1 VTETLLR
8 SSPGGPAPA
17 APATPTARRAKIVCT
32 IGPASSAPE
41 RVAALVAAGMD
52 IARLNFSHGHRD
64 DHAAAYGHV
73 RAASDAAGRA
83 VGVLADLQGP
93 KLRIGGLL
101 GGCAVLAGGARLVI
115 TTSGSTGTPDRLST
129 TYTAL
134 PDDVRPGDTILLA
147 DGTVEL
153 RVLAARPREGE
164 IECVVTRGG
173 SIRDH
178 SGMNLPG
185 VAVSSPSLTAKDV
198 DDLRFALHLGVDLVA
213 LSFVRAPADA
223 VAVRAV
229 MDEEGVRVPVIAKLE
244 RPEALERLEAVIE
257 AFDGVMVARGDL
269 GVETALERVPLVQ
282 KRAVDLCRRRA
293 KPVIVAT
300 EMLESM
306 VERNRPTRAEAS
318 DVANAVLDGA
328 DALMLSAETS
338 IGRHPVEAVTTM
350 ARIIAASE
358 SLGVSP
364 PSPLSLRSSGDGTD
378 PPPSRARIDP
388 PLPQEEA
395 IALGAVMVGRAV
407 GAKALVAFT
416 LSGAGARLLAAQRP
430 KLPVLAFT
438 PDPRVRSQLALVWGV
453 ETFLEPAPADTDEM
467 TAHVDRA
474 MLELG
479 RADPGHAVVVVAGT
493 PPGTEASANTLRV
506 HRLGQG

>member
-1 VTETLLR
+1 MTETLLR
-8 SSPGGPAPA
+8 A
-17 APATPTARRAKIVCT
+17 AADGLPPATPQSATGRRAKIVCT
-32 IGPASSAPE
+32 IGPATSAPE

-52 IARLNFSHGHRD
+52 IARLNFSHGDREE
-64 DHAAAYGHV
+64 HAGAYANV

-83 VGVLADLQGP
+83 VGVVADLQGP

-101 GGCAVLAGGARLVI
+101 GGVAVLAGGARLVI
-115 TTSGSTGTPDRLST
+115 SASGTTGTADRLST
-129 TYTAL
+129 AYAAL
-134 PDDVRPGDTILLA
+134 ADDVGPGDTILLA

-153 RVLAARPREGE
+153 RVLAVSPGDATRPGE
-164 IECVVTRGG
+164 VECVVTRGG
-173 SIRDH
+173 TIRDH

-185 VAVSSPSLTAKDV
+185 VAVSSPSLTGKDV
-198 DDLRFALHLGVDLVA
+198 DDLRFALRLGVDWVA
-213 LSFVRAPADA
+213 LSFVRRPEDAAD
-223 VAVRAV
+223 VRAV
-229 MDEEGVRVPVIAKLE
+229 MDEEGIHVPVIAKLE
-244 RPEALERLEAVIE
+244 RPEALEQLDAVIE
-257 AFDGVMVARGDL
+257 AFDGIMVARGDL

-282 KRAVDLCRRRA
+282 KRAIDLARRQA

-338 IGRHPVEAVTTM
+338 IGRHPIEAVMTM

-358 SLGVSP
+358 T
-364 PSPLSLRSSGDGTD
+364 LRLDLAPVRQD
-378 PPPSRARIDP
+378 DPSRARIDS
-388 PLPQEEA
+388 LRPQEEA

-430 KLPVLAFT
+430 ALPVLAFT
-438 PDPRVRSQLALVWGV
+438 PDPRVRSQLALVWGT

-479 RADPGHAVVVVAGT
+479 RAEAGDAVVVVAGT
-493 PPGTEASANTLRV
+493 PPGTEASTNTLRV
-506 HRLGQG
+506 HRLGQR

>member
-1 VTETLLR
+1 MTETLRRAAADGL
-8 SSPGGPAPA
+8 PA
-17 APATPTARRAKIVCT
+17 APPPPAISRRAKIVCT
-32 IGPASSAPE
+32 IGPSSSAPE
-41 RVAALVAAGMD
+41 RVAALVGAGMD
-52 IARLNFSHGHRD
+52 IARLNFSHGDRD
-64 DHAAAYGHV
+64 EHAAAYANV

-83 VGVLADLQGP
+83 VGILADLQGP
-93 KLRIGGLL
+93 KLRIGRLL
-101 GGCAVLAGGARLVI
+101 GGVAVLAGGARLVI
-115 TTSGSTGTPDRLST
+115 TTSGATGTPDRLST
-129 TYTAL
+129 SYAAL
-134 PDDVRPGDTILLA
+134 ADDVRPGDTLLLA

-153 RVLAARPREGE
+153 RVLATRPGE
-164 IECVVTRGG
+164 VECAVVRGG
-173 SIRDH
+173 TIRDH

-185 VAVSSPSLTAKDV
+185 VAVSSPSLTDKDV
-198 DDLRFALHLGVDLVA
+198 DDLTFALRLGVDLVA
-213 LSFVRAPADA
+213 LSFVRRPEDA
-223 VAVRAV
+223 AAVRAV
-229 MDEEGVRVPVIAKLE
+229 MAQVGIQVPVIAKLE
-244 RPEALERLEAVIE
+244 RPEALEQLEAVIE
-257 AFDGVMVARGDL
+257 AFDGIMVARGDL

-282 KRAVDLCRRRA
+282 KRAIDLARRQA

-338 IGRHPVEAVTTM
+338 IGRHPIEAVLTM
-350 ARIIAASE
+350 ARIISASE
-358 SLGVSP
+358 TLP
-364 PSPLSLRSSGDGTD
+364 D
-378 PPPSRARIDP
+378 PVPSRTRVDT
-388 PLPQEEA
+388 LRPQEEA
-395 IALGAVMVGRAV
+395 IALGAVMVGRVV

-430 KLPVLAFT
+430 ALPVLAFT

-474 MLELG
+474 MLELA
-479 RADPGHAVVVVAGT
+479 RAEAGDAVVLVAGT
-493 PPGTEASANTLRV
+493 PPGTEASTNTLRV

>member
-1 VTETLLR
+1 MTETLLR
-8 SSPGGPAPA
+8 TPASGLP
-17 APATPTARRAKIVCT
+17 PVTTTARRAKIVCT
-32 IGPASSAPE
+32 IGPATGSAE
-41 RVAALVAAGMD
+41 RIAALVGAGMD
-52 IARLNFSHGHRD
+52 IARLNFSHGLHD
-64 DHAAAYGHV
+64 DHASAYAHV

-101 GGCAVLAGGARLVI
+101 GGVALLAGGARLVI
-115 TTSGSTGTPDRLST
+115 SVTGATGTPDRLST
-129 TYTAL
+129 AYSAL
-134 PDDVRPGDTILLA
+134 ADDVRPGDTILLA

-153 RVLAARPREGE
+153 RVLSTGGE
-164 IECVVTRGG
+164 VECVVTRGG
-173 SIRDH
+173 TIRDH

-185 VAVSSPSLTAKDV
+185 VAVSSPSLTDKDV
-198 DDLRFALHLGVDLVA
+198 DDLRFALRLGVDLVA
-213 LSFVRAPADA
+213 LSFVRSPGDA
-223 VAVRAV
+223 AAVRAV
-229 MDEEGVRVPVIAKLE
+229 MDEVGVRVPVIAKLE

-257 AFDGVMVARGDL
+257 TFDGVMVARGDL

-282 KRAVDLCRRRA
+282 KQAIDLCRRRA

-338 IGRHPVEAVTTM
+338 IGRHPIDAVTTM
-350 ARIIAASE
+350 ARIITASE
-358 SLGVSP
+358 SLP
-364 PSPLSLRSSGDGTD
+364 D

-416 LSGAGARLLAAQRP
+416 LSGMGARLLAAQRP
-430 KLPVLAFT
+430 ALPVLAFT
-438 PDPRVRSQLALVWGV
+438 PEPRVRSQLALVWGV

-479 RADPGHAVVVVAGT
+479 RAEPGDAVVVVAGT
-493 PPGTEASANTLRV
+493 PPGTEASTNTLRV
-506 HRLGQG
+506 HRLGDG

>member
-1 VTETLLR
+1 MTETVHR
-8 SSPGGPAPA
+8 PVTDAVSPSAPL
-17 APATPTARRAKIVCT
+17 PTTPRRAKIVCT
-32 IGPASSAPE
+32 IGPASSAAE
-41 RVAALVAAGMD
+41 RVAALVGAGMD
-52 IARLNFSHGHRD
+52 IARLNFSHGDREE
-64 DHAAAYGHV
+64 HASAYAHV

-101 GGCAVLAGGARLVI
+101 GGSAVLAGGARLVI
-115 TTSGSTGTPDRLST
+115 TVGAATGTTDRLST
-129 TYTAL
+129 TYAAL
-134 PDDVRPGDTILLA
+134 AEDVSPGDTILLA

-153 RVLAARPREGE
+153 RVLAVSPGDDTHPGE
-164 IECVVTRGG
+164 VECVVTRGG
-173 SIRDH
+173 KIRDH

-185 VAVSSPSLTAKDV
+185 VAVSSPTLTDKDIS
-198 DDLRFALHLGVDLVA
+198 DLRFALRLGVDLVA
-213 LSFVRAPADA
+213 LSFVRRPEDA
-223 VAVRAV
+223 GAVRAL
-229 MDEEGVRVPVIAKLE
+229 MDQEGIRVPVIAKLE
-244 RPEALERLEAVIE
+244 RPEALEQLEEIIE
-257 AFDGVMVARGDL
+257 AFDGIMVARGDL

-282 KRAVDLCRRRA
+282 KRAVDLCRRQA

-338 IGRHPVEAVTTM
+338 IGRHPVEAVLTM

-358 SLGVSP
+358 TL
-364 PSPLSLRSSGDGTD
+364 LD
-378 PPPSRARIDP
+378 PVPTRARIDS
-388 PLPQEEA
+388 LRPQEEA

-416 LSGAGARLLAAQRP
+416 LSGTGARQLAAQRP
-430 KLPVLAFT
+430 ALPVLAFT

-474 MLELG
+474 MLELR
-479 RADPGHAVVVVAGT
+479 RAEAGDAVVVVAGT
-493 PPGTEASANTLRV
+493 PPGTEASTNTLRV
-506 HRLGQG
+506 HRLGER

>member
-1 VTETLLR
+1 M
-8 SSPGGPAPA
+8 S
-17 APATPTARRAKIVCT
+17 RRAKIVCT
-32 IGPASSAPE
+32 IGPASSARE
-41 RVAALVAAGMD
+41 RVAALVGAGMD
-52 IARLNFSHGHRD
+52 IARLNFSHGD
-64 DHAAAYGHV
+64 QQEHAAAYANV

-101 GGCAVLAGGARLVI
+101 GGAAVLAGGARLVI
-115 TTSGSTGTPDRLST
+115 SVSAATGTPDRLST
-129 TYTAL
+129 TYAAL
-134 PDDVRPGDTILLA
+134 ADDVSPGDTILLA

-153 RVLAARPREGE
+153 RVLAVSPGPPGE
-164 IECVVTRGG
+164 VECVVIRGG
-173 SIRDH
+173 TIRDH

-185 VAVSSPSLTAKDV
+185 VAVSSPSLTDKDV
-198 DDLRFALHLGVDLVA
+198 DDLRFALRLGVDLVA
-213 LSFVRAPADA
+213 LSFVRRPEDA
-223 VAVRAV
+223 EAVRAV
-229 MDEEGVRVPVIAKLE
+229 MDREGIRVPVIAKLE
-244 RPEALERLEAVIE
+244 RPEALEQLEAVIE
-257 AFDGVMVARGDL
+257 AFDGIMVARGDL

-282 KRAVDLCRRRA
+282 KRAIDLCRRQA

-358 SLGVSP
+358 TLLD
-364 PSPLSLRSSGDGTD
+364 PS
-378 PPPSRARIDP
+378 PSRARIDS
-388 PLPQEEA
+388 LRPQEEA

-430 KLPVLAFT
+430 ALPVLAFT
-438 PDPRVRSQLALVWGV
+438 PEPRVRSQLALVWGV

-479 RADPGHAVVVVAGT
+479 KAEPGDAVVVVAGT
-493 PPGTEASANTLRV
+493 PPGTEASTNTLRV
-506 HRLGQG
+506 HRLGQR

>member
-1 VTETLLR
+1 MTETLLR
-8 SSPGGPAPA
+8 TTAHGPP
-17 APATPTARRAKIVCT
+17 PATATARRAKIVCT
-32 IGPASSAPE
+32 IGPATCSPE
-41 RVAALVAAGMD
+41 RIAALVAAGMD
-52 IARLNFSHGHRD
+52 IARLNFSHGDREE
-64 DHAAAYGHV
+64 HAAAYAQV
-73 RAASDAAGRA
+73 RSASDAAGRA

-101 GGCAVLAGGARLVI
+101 GGTAVLAGGARLVI
-115 TTSGSTGTPDRLST
+115 SVSGATGTPDRLST
-129 TYTAL
+129 TYAAL
-134 PDDVRPGDTILLA
+134 ADDVRPGDTILLA

-153 RVLAARPREGE
+153 RVLETGPGE
-164 IECVVTRGG
+164 VECVVTRGG
-173 SIRDH
+173 TIRDH

-198 DDLRFALHLGVDLVA
+198 DDLRFALLLGVDLVA
-213 LSFVRAPADA
+213 LSFVRSPGDA
-223 VAVRAV
+223 ASVRAV
-229 MDEEGVRVPVIAKLE
+229 MDDLGIRVPVIAKLE
-244 RPEALERLEAVIE
+244 RPEALERLDAVIE
-257 AFDGVMVARGDL
+257 AFDGMMVARGDL

-282 KRAVDLCRRRA
+282 KRAIDLCRRQA

-358 SLGVSP
+358 SLP
-364 PSPLSLRSSGDGTD
+364 D
-378 PPPSRARIDP
+378 PPASRARIDP
-388 PLPQEEA
+388 PVPQEEA

-407 GAKALVAFT
+407 AAKALVAFT

-430 KLPVLAFT
+430 ALPVLAFT

-479 RADPGHAVVVVAGT
+479 RAEAGDAVVVVAGT
-493 PPGTEASANTLRV
+493 PPGTEASTNTLRV
-506 HRLGQG
+506 HRLGQD

>member
-1 VTETLLR
+1 MTETLRR
-8 SSPGGPAPA
+8 STADGGRPA
-17 APATPTARRAKIVCT
+17 APRAATGRRAKIVCT

-41 RVAALVAAGMD
+41 RVAALVGAGMD
-52 IARLNFSHGHRD
+52 IARLNFSHGD
-64 DHAAAYGHV
+64 LQEHAAAYAHV

-101 GGCAVLAGGARLVI
+101 GGTAVLIPGARLVI
-115 TTSGSTGTPDRLST
+115 DVGSATGTPDRIST
-129 TYTAL
+129 TYAAL
-134 PDDVRPGDTILLA
+134 PDDVNPGDTILLA

-153 RVLAARPREGE
+153 RVVAVSRSAPGDGPGGGGE
-164 IECVVTRGG
+164 VECVVTRGG
-173 SIRDH
+173 TIRDH

-185 VAVSSPSLTAKDV
+185 VAVSTPSLTDKDV
-198 DDLRFALHLGVDLVA
+198 EDLRFALRLGVDLVA
-213 LSFVRAPADA
+213 LSFVRRPEDA
-223 VAVRAV
+223 AAVRSV
-229 MDEEGVRVPVIAKLE
+229 MDAEGIGVPVIAKIE
-244 RPEALERLEAVIE
+244 RPEALEHLEEVID

-282 KRAVDLCRRRA
+282 KRAIDLCRRRA

-358 SLGVSP
+358 TLLDDVP
-364 PSPLSLRSSGDGTD
+364 T
-378 PPPSRARIDP
+378 RARIDS
-388 PLPQEEA
+388 LRPQEEA
-395 IALGAVMVGRAV
+395 IAVGAVMVGRAV

-430 KLPVLAFT
+430 SLPVLAFT

-453 ETFLEPAPADTDEM
+453 ETFLEPPPADTDEM
-467 TAHVDRA
+467 MAHVDRA
-474 MLELG
+474 MLELR
-479 RADPGHAVVVVAGT
+479 RADAGDAVVVVAGT
-493 PPGTEASANTLRV
+493 PPGTEASTNTLRV
-506 HRLGQG
+506 HRLGER

>member
-1 VTETLLR
+1 MTETLRRAAADGL
-8 SSPGGPAPA
+8 PA
-17 APATPTARRAKIVCT
+17 APPPPATSRRAKIVCT
-32 IGPASSAPE
+32 IGPASSATE
-41 RVAALVAAGMD
+41 RVAALVGAGMD
-52 IARLNFSHGHRD
+52 IARLNFSHGDREE
-64 DHAAAYGHV
+64 HAAAYANV
-73 RAASDAAGRA
+73 RAASDTAGRA
-83 VGVLADLQGP
+83 VGILADLQGP
-93 KLRIGGLL
+93 KLRIGRLI
-101 GGCAVLAGGARLVI
+101 GGVAVLAGGARLVI
-115 TTSGSTGTPDRLST
+115 TTSGATGTPDRLST
-129 TYTAL
+129 GYAAL
-134 PDDVRPGDTILLA
+134 ADDVAPGDTILLA

-153 RVLAARPREGE
+153 RVLAVSPRGDRDRDATRPGE
-164 IECVVTRGG
+164 VECAVVRGG
-173 SIRDH
+173 TIRDH

-185 VAVSSPSLTAKDV
+185 VAVSSPSLTDKDV
-198 DDLRFALHLGVDLVA
+198 DDLNFALRLGVDLVA
-213 LSFVRAPADA
+213 LSFVRQPEDA
-223 VAVRAV
+223 AAVRAV
-229 MDEEGVRVPVIAKLE
+229 MTEAGIQVPVIAKLE
-244 RPEALERLEAVIE
+244 RPEALEQLEAVIE
-257 AFDGVMVARGDL
+257 AFDGIMVARGDL

-282 KRAVDLCRRRA
+282 KRAIDLARRQA

-338 IGRHPVEAVTTM
+338 IGRHPIEAVLTM

-358 SLGVSP
+358 TLP
-364 PSPLSLRSSGDGTD
+364 D
-378 PPPSRARIDP
+378 PVPTRARIDS
-388 PLPQEEA
+388 LRPQEEA

-430 KLPVLAFT
+430 ALPVLAFT

-474 MLELG
+474 MLELA
-479 RADPGHAVVVVAGT
+479 RAESGDAVVVVAGT
-493 PPGTEASANTLRV
+493 PPGTEASTNTLRV

>member
-1 VTETLLR
+1 MTPSTAI
-8 SSPGGPAPA
+8 PA
-17 APATPTARRAKIVCT
+17 PTARRAKIVCT
-32 IGPASSAPE
+32 IGPATNSPGL
-41 RVAALVAAGMD
+41 VAALVGAGMD
-52 IARLNFSHGHRD
+52 IARLNFSHGSAD
-64 DHAAAYGHV
+64 DHAAAYAAV

-93 KLRIGGLL
+93 KLRIGKLL
-101 GGCAVLAGGARLVI
+101 GGVAVLAGGARVVI
-115 TTSGSTGTPDRLST
+115 AVSGATGTPDRLST
-129 TYTAL
+129 SYAAL
-134 PDDVRPGDTILLA
+134 ADDVGPGDTILLA

-153 RVLAARPREGE
+153 TVVATGAGE
-164 IECVVTRGG
+164 VECVVARGG
-173 SIRDH
+173 TIRDR

-185 VAVSSPSLTAKDV
+185 VAVSAPSLTDKDV
-198 DDLRFALHLGVDLVA
+198 VDLRFALGLGVDLVA
-213 LSFVRAPADA
+213 LSFVRSPDDIA
-223 VAVRAV
+223 AVRAV
-229 MDEEGVRVPVIAKLE
+229 MDGAGVRVPVIAKIE
-244 RPEALERLEAVIE
+244 RPEALERLEAVID
-257 AFDGVMVARGDL
+257 AFDGIMVARGDL

-282 KRAVDLCRRRA
+282 KRAIDLCRRRA

-338 IGRHPVEAVTTM
+338 IGRHPIEAVTTM
-350 ARIIAASE
+350 ARIITASE
-358 SLGVSP
+358 TRP
-364 PSPLSLRSSGDGTD
+364 E
-378 PPPSRARIDP
+378 PPPSRTRIEP

-416 LSGAGARLLAAQRP
+416 LSGMGARLLAAQRP
-430 KLPVLAFT
+430 ALPVLAFT

-453 ETFLEPAPADTDEM
+453 ETFLEPAPGDTDDM

-479 RADPGHAVVVVAGT
+479 RAEAGDAVVVVAGT
-493 PPGTEASANTLRV
+493 PPGTEASTNTLRV
-506 HRLGQG
+506 HRLGER

>member
-1 VTETLLR
+1 MTDTLLR
-8 SSPGGPAPA
+8 PMA
-17 APATPTARRAKIVCT
+17 ADALGIARRAKIVCT
-32 IGPASSAPE
+32 IGPATASPE
-41 RVAALVAAGMD
+41 RIADLVAAGMD
-52 IARLNFSHGHRD
+52 VARLNFSHGD
-64 DHAAAYGHV
+64 QSFHAEAYGDV

-93 KLRIGGLL
+93 KLRIGW
-101 GGCAVLAGGARLVI
+101 LAGGAVFLAGGAPVVMTAAARADEEQ
-115 TTSGSTGTPDRLST
+115 GTADRLFTS
-129 TYTAL
+129 YTAL
-134 PDDVRPGDTILLA
+134 PADVRPGDTILLA
-147 DGTVEL
+147 DGTV
-153 RVLAARPREGE
+153 VLTVLTVAGGDV
-164 IECVVTRGG
+164 ECVVARGG
-173 SIRDH
+173 TIRDLA
-178 SGMNLPG
+178 GMNLPG
-185 VAVSSPSLTAKDV
+185 VAVSTPSLTAKDV
-198 DDLRFALHLGVDLVA
+198 DDLRFALRLGVDLVA
-213 LSFVRAPADA
+213 LSFVRGPDDA
-223 VAVRAV
+223 AAVRAV
-229 MDEEGVRVPVIAKLE
+229 MDSEGIRVPVIAKLE

-257 AFDGVMVARGDL
+257 AFDGMMVARGDL

-282 KRAVDLCRRRA
+282 KRAIDLCRRRA

-358 SLGVSP
+358 SLLEP
-364 PSPLSLRSSGDGTD
+364 APT
-378 PPPSRARIDP
+378 RARIDP
-388 PLPQEEA
+388 PRPQEEA

-430 KLPVLAFT
+430 ALPVLAFT

-479 RADPGHAVVVVAGT
+479 RAEPGDAVVVVAGT
-493 PPGTEASANTLRV
+493 PPGTEASTNTLRV
-506 HRLGQG
+506 HRLGQR

>member
-1 VTETLLR
+1 MTETLLR
-8 SSPGGPAPA
+8 TGAGAHPAGEPPGPI
-17 APATPTARRAKIVCT
+17 ARRAKIVCT
-32 IGPASSAPE
+32 IGPATSTPE

-52 IARLNFSHGHRD
+52 IARLNFSHGDREG
-64 DHAAAYGHV
+64 HAVAYAQV
-73 RAASDAAGRA
+73 RAASDASGRA

-101 GGCAVLAGGARLVI
+101 GGTAVLAGGARLVI
-115 TTSGSTGTPDRLST
+115 SVGAATGTPDRLST
-129 TYTAL
+129 TYAAL
-134 PDDVRPGDTILLA
+134 ADDVRQGDTILLA

-153 RVLAARPREGE
+153 RVLNVGSGE
-164 IECVVTRGG
+164 VECVVTRGG
-173 SIRDH
+173 TIRDH

-185 VAVSSPSLTAKDV
+185 VAVSTPSLTEKDIA
-198 DDLRFALHLGVDLVA
+198 DLRFALRLGVDLVA
-213 LSFVRAPADA
+213 LSFVRSPSDA
-223 VAVRAV
+223 AAVRAV
-229 MDEEGVRVPVIAKLE
+229 MDEVGIRVPVIAKLE
-244 RPEALERLEAVIE
+244 RPEALESLEAVIE
-257 AFDGVMVARGDL
+257 TFDGMMVARGDL

-282 KRAVDLCRRRA
+282 KRAIELCRRQA

-358 SLGVSP
+358 SLLDFAP
-364 PSPLSLRSSGDGTD
+364 T
-378 PPPSRARIDP
+378 RARIDP
-388 PLPQEEA
+388 PRPQEEA

-430 KLPVLAFT
+430 ALPVLAFT

-479 RADPGHAVVVVAGT
+479 RAQPGDAVVVVAGT
-493 PPGTEASANTLRV
+493 PPGTEASTNTLRV
-506 HRLGQG
+506 HRLGSAAHAQG

>member
-1 VTETLLR
+1 MTETLLR
-8 SSPGGPAPA
+8 TGAHGLPAGEPAGPI
-17 APATPTARRAKIVCT
+17 ARRAKIVCT
-32 IGPASSAPE
+32 IGPATSGPE

-52 IARLNFSHGHRD
+52 IARLNFSHGD
-64 DHAAAYGHV
+64 QEGHAAAYARV

-101 GGCAVLAGGARLVI
+101 GGAALLAGGARLVI
-115 TTSGSTGTPDRLST
+115 SVSLATGTPDRLST
-129 TYTAL
+129 TYAAL
-134 PDDVRPGDTILLA
+134 ANDVRPGDTILLA

-153 RVLAARPREGE
+153 RVLAVDPGPGE
-164 IECVVTRGG
+164 VECVVTRGG
-173 SIRDH
+173 TIRDR

-185 VAVSSPSLTAKDV
+185 VAVSTPSLTEKDV
-198 DDLRFALHLGVDLVA
+198 DDLRFALRLGVDLVA
-213 LSFVRAPADA
+213 LSFVRSPGDA
-223 VAVRAV
+223 AAVRAV
-229 MDEEGVRVPVIAKLE
+229 MDEEGVRIPVIAKLE
-244 RPEALERLEAVIE
+244 RSEALERLDAVIE
-257 AFDGVMVARGDL
+257 AFDGMMVARGDL

-282 KRAVDLCRRRA
+282 KRAIDLCRRQA

-338 IGRHPVEAVTTM
+338 IGRHPVEAVMTM

-358 SLGVSP
+358 SL
-364 PSPLSLRSSGDGTD
+364 LD
-378 PPPSRARIDP
+378 PAPTRARIDP
-388 PLPQEEA
+388 PRPQEEA
-395 IALGAVMVGRAV
+395 IALGAVMIGRAV
-407 GAKALVAFT
+407 AAKALVAFT

-430 KLPVLAFT
+430 TLPVLAFT

-479 RADPGHAVVVVAGT
+479 RAEPGDAVVVVAGT
-493 PPGTEASANTLRV
+493 PPGTEASTNTLRV
-506 HRLGQG
+506 HRLGQR

>member
-1 VTETLLR
+1 MTETLR
-8 SSPGGPAPA
+8 RAAADGSPA
-17 APATPTARRAKIVCT
+17 APPPPTTSRRAKIVCT

-41 RVAALVAAGMD
+41 RVAALVGAGMD
-52 IARLNFSHGHRD
+52 IARLNFSHGDRD
-64 DHAAAYGHV
+64 EHAGAYANV
-73 RAASDAAGRA
+73 RAASDTAGRA
-83 VGVLADLQGP
+83 VGILADLQGP
-93 KLRIGGLL
+93 KLRIGRLVSGV
-101 GGCAVLAGGARLVI
+101 AVLAGGARLVI
-115 TTSGSTGTPDRLST
+115 TTSGATGTPDRLST
-129 TYTAL
+129 SYAAL
-134 PDDVRPGDTILLA
+134 ADDVRPGDTILLA

-153 RVLAARPREGE
+153 RVLATRPGE
-164 IECVVTRGG
+164 VECAVVRGG
-173 SIRDH
+173 TIRDH

-185 VAVSSPSLTAKDV
+185 VAVSSPSLTDKDV
-198 DDLRFALHLGVDLVA
+198 DDLNFALRLGVDLVA
-213 LSFVRAPADA
+213 LSFVRRPEDA
-223 VAVRAV
+223 AAVRAV
-229 MDEEGVRVPVIAKLE
+229 MAQVGIHVPVIAKLE
-244 RPEALERLEAVIE
+244 RPEALEQLEAVIE
-257 AFDGVMVARGDL
+257 AFDGIMVARGDL

-282 KRAVDLCRRRA
+282 KRAIDLARRQA

-338 IGRHPVEAVTTM
+338 IGRHPIEAVLTM

-358 SLGVSP
+358 TLPDHVP
-364 PSPLSLRSSGDGTD
+364 T
-378 PPPSRARIDP
+378 RARIDA
-388 PLPQEEA
+388 LRPQEEA
-395 IALGAVMVGRAV
+395 IALGAVMVGRVV

-430 KLPVLAFT
+430 ALPVLAFT

-474 MLELG
+474 MLELA
-479 RADPGHAVVVVAGT
+479 RAEAGDAVVVVAGT
-493 PPGTEASANTLRV
+493 PPGTEASTNTLRV

>member
-1 VTETLLR
+1 MEI
-8 SSPGGPAPA
+8 
-17 APATPTARRAKIVCT
+17 ARRAKIVCT
-32 IGPASSAPE
+32 IGPATSAPE

-52 IARLNFSHGHRD
+52 IARLNFSHGD
-64 DHAAAYGHV
+64 QDGHAAAYARV
-73 RAASDAAGRA
+73 RAASDASGRA

-101 GGCAVLAGGARLVI
+101 GGTAVLAGGARLVI
-115 TTSGSTGTPDRLST
+115 SVGGATGTPDRLST
-129 TYTAL
+129 TYAAL
-134 PDDVRPGDTILLA
+134 ADDVHPGDTILLA

-153 RVLAARPREGE
+153 RVLAVRPGPGGPGISPEGE
-164 IECVVTRGG
+164 VECVVTRGG
-173 SIRDH
+173 TIRDH

-185 VAVSSPSLTAKDV
+185 VAVSTPSLTQKDV
-198 DDLRFALHLGVDLVA
+198 DDLRFALRLGVDLVA
-213 LSFVRAPADA
+213 LSFVRSPADA
-223 VAVRAV
+223 AVVRAV
-229 MDEEGVRVPVIAKLE
+229 MDTEGIRVPVIAKLE
-244 RPEALERLEAVIE
+244 RPEALERLDAVIE
-257 AFDGVMVARGDL
+257 AFDGMMVARGDL

-282 KRAVDLCRRRA
+282 KQAIDLCRKQA

-338 IGRHPVEAVTTM
+338 IGRHPVEAVMMM

-358 SLGVSP
+358 SLP
-364 PSPLSLRSSGDGTD
+364 D
-378 PPPSRARIDP
+378 PDPSRARVDP
-388 PLPQEEA
+388 PRPQEEA

-416 LSGAGARLLAAQRP
+416 LSGASARLLASQRP
-430 KLPVLAFT
+430 ALPILAFT
-438 PDPRVRSQLALVWGV
+438 PDPRIRSQLALVWGV

-479 RADPGHAVVVVAGT
+479 RAEPGDAVVVVAGT
-493 PPGTEASANTLRV
+493 PPGTEASTNTLRV
-506 HRLGQG
+506 HRLGQ

>member
-1 VTETLLR
+1 MTETLLR
-8 SSPGGPAPA
+8 TATEAPSPA
-17 APATPTARRAKIVCT
+17 APGAAATRRAKIVCT
-32 IGPASSAPE
+32 IGPATSAPE
-41 RVAALVAAGMD
+41 RVAALVDAGMD
-52 IARLNFSHGHRD
+52 IARLNFSHGDRES
-64 DHAAAYGHV
+64 HAASYAHV
-73 RAASDAAGRA
+73 RTASDAAGRA

-101 GGCAVLAGGARLVI
+101 GGLAVLAGGARLLISV
-115 TTSGSTGTPDRLST
+115 SGATGTLDRLST
-129 TYTAL
+129 TYAAL
-134 PDDVRPGDTILLA
+134 ADDVRPGDTILLA

-153 RVLAARPREGE
+153 RVLAVGPGE
-164 IECVVTRGG
+164 VECVVVRGG
-173 SIRDH
+173 TIRDH
-178 SGMNLPG
+178 SGINLPG
-185 VAVSSPSLTAKDV
+185 VAVSSPSLTDKDV

-213 LSFVRAPADA
+213 LSFVRSPGDA
-223 VAVRAV
+223 AAVRAV
-229 MDEEGVRVPVIAKLE
+229 MDEEGIRVPVIAKLE
-244 RPEALERLEAVIE
+244 RPEALERLDAVIE
-257 AFDGVMVARGDL
+257 TFDGIMVARGDL

-282 KRAVDLCRRRA
+282 KRAIDLCRRQA

-306 VERNRPTRAEAS
+306 VERNRPTRAETS

-350 ARIIAASE
+350 ARIITAAE
-358 SLGVSP
+358 SL
-364 PSPLSLRSSGDGTD
+364 LD
-378 PPPSRARIDP
+378 PAPTRARIDP
-388 PLPQEEA
+388 PRPQEEA

-430 KLPVLAFT
+430 ALPVLAFT

-479 RADPGHAVVVVAGT
+479 RAEPGDAVVVVAGT
-493 PPGTEASANTLRV
+493 PPGTEASTNTLRV

>member
-1 VTETLLR
+1 MTETLLHE
-8 SSPGGPAPA
+8 PA
-17 APATPTARRAKIVCT
+17 AGAPPAAHPPAAARRAKIVCT
-32 IGPASSAPE
+32 IGPATSAPE
-41 RVAALVAAGMD
+41 RIAALVGAGMD
-52 IARLNFSHGHRD
+52 IARLNFSHGDRD
-64 DHAAAYGHV
+64 DHATAYGNV

-101 GGCAVLAGGARLVI
+101 GGCALLAGGARLVI
-115 TTSGSTGTPDRLST
+115 SVGGATGTPDRLST
-129 TYTAL
+129 TYAAL
-134 PDDVRPGDTILLA
+134 ADDVRPGDTILLA

-153 RVLAARPREGE
+153 KVLGCAPGAVD
-164 IECVVTRGG
+164 CVVTRGG
-173 SIRDH
+173 TIRDH
-178 SGMNLPG
+178 SGINLPG
-185 VAVSSPSLTAKDV
+185 VAVSSPSLTDKDV

-213 LSFVRAPADA
+213 LSFVRSPDDA
-223 VAVRAV
+223 AAVRAV
-229 MDEEGVRVPVIAKLE
+229 MDEAGTRVPVIAKIE

-257 AFDGVMVARGDL
+257 AFDGIMVARGDL

-282 KRAVDLCRRRA
+282 KRAIVLCRRQA

-306 VERNRPTRAEAS
+306 VERNRPTRAETS

-338 IGRHPVEAVTTM
+338 IGRHPIEAVLTM
-350 ARIIAASE
+350 ARIITASE
-358 SLGVSP
+358 TMPDL
-364 PSPLSLRSSGDGTD
+364 
-378 PPPSRARIDP
+378 PPSRARIDP
-388 PLPQEEA
+388 PRPQEEA

-430 KLPVLAFT
+430 ALPVLAFT
-438 PDPRVRSQLALVWGV
+438 PEPRVRSQLALVWGV

-467 TAHVDRA
+467 TARVDRA
-474 MLELG
+474 MLELA
-479 RADPGHAVVVVAGT
+479 RAEAGDAVVVVAGT
-493 PPGTEASANTLRV
+493 PPGTEASTNTLRV
-506 HRLGQG
+506 HRLGQA

>member
-1 VTETLLR
+1 MTETLLR
-8 SSPGGPAPA
+8 TGADNRPAGEPA
-17 APATPTARRAKIVCT
+17 GSIARRAKIVCT
-32 IGPASSAPE
+32 IGPATSATE

-52 IARLNFSHGHRD
+52 IARLNFSHGD
-64 DHAAAYGHV
+64 QDGHAAAYTNV

-83 VGVLADLQGP
+83 VGILADLQGP

-101 GGCAVLAGGARLVI
+101 GGTAVLAGGTRLVI
-115 TTSGSTGTPDRLST
+115 SVSGATGTPDRLST
-129 TYTAL
+129 TYAAL
-134 PDDVRPGDTILLA
+134 ADDVRPGDTILLA
-147 DGTVEL
+147 DGTVDL
-153 RVLAARPREGE
+153 RVLAVGDGE
-164 IECVVTRGG
+164 VECVVTRGG
-173 SIRDH
+173 TIRDH

-185 VAVSSPSLTAKDV
+185 VAVSTPSLTEKDI
-198 DDLRFALHLGVDLVA
+198 DDLRFALRLGVDLVA
-213 LSFVRAPADA
+213 LSFVRSPDDA
-223 VAVRAV
+223 AAVRAV
-229 MDEEGVRVPVIAKLE
+229 MDEVGIRVPVIAKLE

-257 AFDGVMVARGDL
+257 AFDGMMVARGDL

-282 KRAVDLCRRRA
+282 KQAIDLCRRQA

-306 VERNRPTRAEAS
+306 IERNRPTRAEAS

-338 IGRHPVEAVTTM
+338 IGRHPVEAVMTM

-358 SLGVSP
+358 SL
-364 PSPLSLRSSGDGTD
+364 LD
-378 PPPSRARIDP
+378 PGPTRARIDP
-388 PLPQEEA
+388 PRPQEEA

-416 LSGAGARLLAAQRP
+416 LSGAGARLLASQRP
-430 KLPVLAFT
+430 ALPILAFT

-479 RADPGHAVVVVAGT
+479 RAEPGDAVVVVAGT
-493 PPGTEASANTLRV
+493 PPGTEASTNTLRV
-506 HRLGQG
+506 HRLGQR

>member
-1 VTETLLR
+1 MTETLLR
-8 SSPGGPAPA
+8 TTPGGPP
-17 APATPTARRAKIVCT
+17 PGESPGPIARRAKIVCT
-32 IGPASSAPE
+32 IGPATSAPE
-41 RVAALVAAGMD
+41 RIAALVGAGMD
-52 IARLNFSHGHRD
+52 IARLNFSHGD
-64 DHAAAYGHV
+64 QDSHASAYAQV
-73 RAASDAAGRA
+73 RTASDAAGRA

-93 KLRIGGLL
+93 KLRIGVLV
-101 GGCAVLAGGARLVI
+101 GGAALLAGGARLVI
-115 TTSGSTGTPDRLST
+115 TIGEATGTPDRLST
-129 TYTAL
+129 AYEAL
-134 PDDVRPGDTILLA
+134 ADDVRPGDTILLA

-153 RVLAARPREGE
+153 RVLAVAPGREV
-164 IECVVTRGG
+164 ECVVTRGG
-173 SIRDH
+173 TIRDH

-185 VAVSSPSLTAKDV
+185 VAVSTPSLTPKDV
-198 DDLRFALHLGVDLVA
+198 DDLRFALRLGVDLVA
-213 LSFVRAPADA
+213 LSFVRSPEDA
-223 VAVRAV
+223 AAVRAV
-229 MDEEGVRVPVIAKLE
+229 MDSEGIRVPVIAKLE

-257 AFDGVMVARGDL
+257 AFDGMMVARGDL

-282 KRAVDLCRRRA
+282 KRAITMCRRQA

-306 VERNRPTRAEAS
+306 VVRNRPTRAETS

-338 IGRHPVEAVTTM
+338 IGRHPVEAVATM

-358 SLGVSP
+358 SLLDPAPTWGA
-364 PSPLSLRSSGDGTD
+364 LD
-378 PPPSRARIDP
+378 PPRPR
-388 PLPQEEA
+388 EEA

-407 GAKALVAFT
+407 GAKALVGFT
-416 LSGAGARLLAAQRP
+416 LSGASARLLAAQRP
-430 KLPVLAFT
+430 ALPVLAFT

-479 RADPGHAVVVVAGT
+479 RAEPGDAVVVVAGT
-493 PPGTEASANTLRV
+493 PPGTEASTNTLRV
-506 HRLGQG
+506 HRLGRG

>member
-1 VTETLLR
+1 MMTETLLHQ
-8 SSPGGPAPA
+8 APA
-17 APATPTARRAKIVCT
+17 GAPPASPAMAMARRAKIVCT
-32 IGPASSAPE
+32 IGPATSSAE
-41 RVAALVAAGMD
+41 RIAALVGAGMD
-52 IARLNFSHGHRD
+52 IARLNFSHGDRD
-64 DHAAAYGHV
+64 DHAAAYSHV

-101 GGCAVLAGGARLVI
+101 GGVALLAGGARLVI
-115 TTSGSTGTPDRLST
+115 SVGGATGTPDRLST
-129 TYTAL
+129 SYAAL
-134 PDDVRPGDTILLA
+134 ADDVRPGDTILLA

-153 RVLAARPREGE
+153 RVLASAGGE
-164 IECVVTRGG
+164 VGCIVTRGG
-173 SIRDH
+173 TIRDH
-178 SGMNLPG
+178 SGINLPG

-198 DDLRFALHLGVDLVA
+198 DDLRFALRLGVDLVA
-213 LSFVRAPADA
+213 LSFVRSPGDA
-223 VAVRAV
+223 AAVRAV
-229 MDEEGVRVPVIAKLE
+229 MDDVGVRVPVIAKLE
-244 RPEALERLEAVIE
+244 RPEALERLDAVIE
-257 AFDGVMVARGDL
+257 AFDGIMVARGDL

-282 KRAVDLCRRRA
+282 KRAIHLCRRQA

-306 VERNRPTRAEAS
+306 VERNRPTRAETS

-338 IGRHPVEAVTTM
+338 IGRHPIEAVTTM

-358 SLGVSP
+358 SMP
-364 PSPLSLRSSGDGTD
+364 D
-378 PPPSRARIDP
+378 PPPSRTRIDP
-388 PLPQEEA
+388 PRPQEEA

-416 LSGAGARLLAAQRP
+416 LSGAGARLLSSQRP
-430 KLPVLAFT
+430 ALPVLAFT

-467 TAHVDRA
+467 TARVDRA

-479 RADPGHAVVVVAGT
+479 RADPGDAVVVVAGT
-493 PPGTEASANTLRV
+493 PPGTEASTNTLRV
-506 HRLGQG
+506 HSLGQA

>member
-1 VTETLLR
+1 MTETLLR
-8 SSPGGPAPA
+8 TGDDGLPADQPAGPI
-17 APATPTARRAKIVCT
+17 ARRAKIVCT
-32 IGPASSAPE
+32 IGPATSGAE

-52 IARLNFSHGHRD
+52 IARLNFSHGDREG
-64 DHAAAYGHV
+64 HAAAYDKV

-83 VGVLADLQGP
+83 VGILADLQGP
-93 KLRIGGLL
+93 KLRIGRLL
-101 GGCAVLAGGARLVI
+101 GGVAVLAGGARVVI
-115 TTSGSTGTPDRLST
+115 SVSGATGNSERLST
-129 TYTAL
+129 SYPAL
-134 PDDVRPGDTILLA
+134 AADVRPGDTILLA

-153 RVLAARPREGE
+153 RVLAAGAGE
-164 IECVVTRGG
+164 VECVVTRGG
-173 SIRDH
+173 TIRDH

-185 VAVSSPSLTAKDV
+185 VAVSTPSLTDKDI
-198 DDLRFALHLGVDLVA
+198 DDLRFALRLGVDLVA
-213 LSFVRAPADA
+213 LSFVRSPNDA
-223 VAVRAV
+223 AAVLAV
-229 MDEEGVRVPVIAKLE
+229 MDSEGIRVPVIAKLE
-244 RPEALERLEAVIE
+244 RPEALEQLEAVIE
-257 AFDGVMVARGDL
+257 AFDGMMVARGDL

-282 KRAVDLCRRRA
+282 KRAIELCRRKA

-338 IGRHPVEAVTTM
+338 IGRHPVEAVMTM

-358 SLGVSP
+358 SLP
-364 PSPLSLRSSGDGTD
+364 D
-378 PPPSRARIDP
+378 PGPARTRIDP
-388 PLPQEEA
+388 PRPQEEA

-407 GAKALVAFT
+407 DAKALVAFT
-416 LSGAGARLLAAQRP
+416 LSGTSARLLAAQRP
-430 KLPVLAFT
+430 ALPVLAFT
-438 PDPRVRSQLALVWGV
+438 PEPRVRSQLALVWGT

-479 RADPGHAVVVVAGT
+479 RAEPGDAVVVVAGT
-493 PPGTEASANTLRV
+493 PPGTEASTNTLRV
-506 HRLGQG
+506 HRLGDR